1 MTYTEQIKAQI
12 AAYPQTASAY
22 VPSYTGVTTLPDT
35 HVEVHVW
42 EETYCELRDG
52 NGEICARFNLVG

>member
-1 MTYTEQIKAQI
+1 MTYTEQIEAQI

-42 EETYCELRDG
+42 DEDFCELRDAG
-52 NGEICARFNLVG
+52 GVGIARFKLVG

>member
-1 MTYTEQIKAQI
+1 MSYEAQIEAQI

-22 VPSYTGVTTLPDT
+22 VPSYTGVTTLPGT
-35 HVEVHVW
+35 HVAVHVW

-52 NGEICARFNLVG
+52 NGDICARFNLVG

>member
-1 MTYTEQIKAQI
+1 MSYQEQIEAQI

-35 HVEVHVW
+35 HVAVHVW
-42 EETYCELRDG
+42 DETYCELRDG
-52 NGEICARFNLVG
+52 NDQICARFNLVG

>member
-1 MTYTEQIKAQI
+1 MSYTEQIEQYVAS
-12 AAYPQTASAY
+12 YPQTASAY

-42 EETYCELRDG
+42 DETYCELRDG
-52 NGEICARFNLVG
+52 SGEICARFNLVG

>member
-1 MTYTEQIKAQI
+1 MTYTEQIEQQLTV
-12 AAYPQTASAY
+12 YPHTVAAY

-42 EETYCELRDG
+42 DEDFCELLDASG
-52 NGEICARFNLVG
+52 VGIARFKLVG